1 MSDRQI
7 IRAFMGNLIEKAG
20 GVDAAAA
27 VIGARLGADVSKGSI
42 SKRQS
47 GQLDWPLVEI
57 VALEDA
63 VGEPCVR
70 RWLARSLPEVVAG
83 QNLMQDV
90 GRMAVEAGEATSAVM
105 EFVSGR
111 GDRAQARKEV
121 QDVIVASTRLAAQL
135 DAAGEA

>member
-20 GVDAAAA
+20 GVDAAAM

-63 VGEPCVR
+63 VGDPCVR
-70 RWLARSLPEVVAG
+70 RWLARSLPEVAAG
-83 QNLMQDV
+83 QNLMQGV
-90 GRMAVEAGEATSAVM
+90 GRMAAEVGEATSAVM

-111 GDRAQARKEV
+111 GSQSLARKEV
-121 QDVIVASTRLAAQL
+121 QDAVVAINHLAAQL
-135 DAAGEA
+135 DSAGET